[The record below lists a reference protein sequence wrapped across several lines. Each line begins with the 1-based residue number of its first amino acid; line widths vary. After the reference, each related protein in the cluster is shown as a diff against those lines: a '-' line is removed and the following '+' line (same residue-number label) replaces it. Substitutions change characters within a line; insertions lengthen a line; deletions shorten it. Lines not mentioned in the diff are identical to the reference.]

1 MTEKEPSVSEMIE
14 KAFTFGPIR
23 LPMPRVNPP
32 AQMSKWFNTTYGFV
46 MGIAAAALSIA
57 VVSAVAVGIALAS
70 MALIVYGSSLYQ
82 ADRCMRLK
90 QIELS
95 TESDP
100 QPGLSLEQVNE
111 CRKKNSLSTFSLQDV
126 KEKKPYKS
134 YLGWMW

>member
-1 MTEKEPSVSEMIE
+1 MTEEGTNKRPGE
-14 KAFTFGPIR
+14 AFER
-23 LPMPRVNPP
+23 MPRKPIPLFGIRNAP
-32 AQMSKWFNTTYGFV
+32 AQMQKWFNTTYGFV
-46 MGIAAAALSIA
+46 MGIAAAALSSA
-57 VVSAVAVGIALAS
+57 VVSAVTVGIVLAG

-95 TESDP
+95 KESDP

-126 KEKKPYKS
+126 KEKKPYRS